1 MSDFT
6 PLMSPEAYRIVMH
19 NARSM
24 ARGDIKRHANWA
36 FAMRLFS
43 CGSTHGWRHCEHAEI
58 DPDGAT
64 VGEIWRRKDEA
75 TA

>member
-1 MSDFT
+1 MSDFK

-24 ARGDIKRHANWA
+24 ARGDMKRHPNWS

-43 CGSTHGWRHCEHAEI
+43 CGSTFGCLHCAAAEI
-58 DPDGAT
+58 DPDGVT
-64 VGEIWRRKDEA
+64 VGEIWRERA
-75 TA
+75 QA